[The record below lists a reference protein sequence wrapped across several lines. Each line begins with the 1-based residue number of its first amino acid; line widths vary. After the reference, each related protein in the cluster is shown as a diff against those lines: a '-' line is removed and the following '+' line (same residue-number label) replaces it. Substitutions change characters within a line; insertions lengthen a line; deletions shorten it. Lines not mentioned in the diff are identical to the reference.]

1 MKVLVMLADGFEE
14 VEAVTS
20 IDILR
25 RADIN
30 VITVSIGKYI
40 VKGSHKICVIS
51 DAKSDD
57 FSVTDDL
64 DMIVLPGGMPG
75 TLNLKKDKFVNQM
88 IDFCI
93 DNGKYI
99 AAICAAPSILGERGL
114 LKGVKA
120 TCYPGFEKSLLG
132 AHVEKASCVVDG
144 QFITADG
151 PGSAI
156 EFALTLVKVLKG
168 DQVSDQ
174 VREGL

>member
-1 MKVLVMLADGFEE
+1 MKVIVTLADGFEE

-25 RADIN
+25 RADID
-30 VITVSIGKYI
+30 VITVGIGKYM
-40 VKGSHKICVIS
+40 VKGAHKICVIS
-51 DAKSDD
+51 DATSDEFLITDD
-57 FSVTDDL
+57 F
-64 DMIVLPGGMPG
+64 DMMILPGGMPG
-75 TLNLKKDKFVNQM
+75 TLNLQKDKFVNKV

-99 AAICAAPSILGERGL
+99 SAICAAPSILGERGL

-132 AHVEKASCVVDG
+132 AYVQKDSCVVDG

-151 PGSAI
+151 PSSAM

-168 DQVSDQ
+168 DQVF
-174 VREGL
+174 V